1 MEPSSADHDLHLKG
15 PAGRI
20 HARYYPAEAAFGGV
34 ILVGGVGGG
43 FDSPAMGLYD
53 GLASDLPA
61 EGLSVLRVSYRN
73 PTHLD
78 GSVVDVRAGIAFLR
92 EQGLSRIGLVGH
104 SFGGAVVIRAA
115 VEEPAVETVVTL
127 ATQGFGTESVN
138 EFAKPLLLLH
148 GMDDEILPPF
158 CSEHVFAR
166 AGPLAVLRRFDGA
179 KHGLDEV
186 AEDVREQLMRWL
198 LEKLSVSATNRG

>member
-1 MEPSSADHDLHLKG
+1 MECVDQTLHLPG
-15 PAGRI
+15 PIGAI
-20 HARYYPAEAAFGGV
+20 QARFYPAESRVAGV

-53 GLASDLPA
+53 KLAADLPA
-61 EGLSVLRVSYRN
+61 EGMSVLRICYRN

-78 GSVVDVRAGIAFLR
+78 GSVTDVRAGIAFLR
-92 EQGLSRIGLVGH
+92 EQGLSRIALIGH

-115 VEEPAVETVVTL
+115 VEEPSVETVITL
-127 ATQGFGTESVN
+127 ATQGFGTEAVDQ
-138 EFAKPLLLLH
+138 FDKPLLLLH

-166 AGPLAVLRRFDGA
+166 AGEHAQLRRFDGA

-186 AEDVREQLMRWL
+186 AEDVREQVMRWL
-198 LEKLSVSATNRG
+198 VEKLG